1 MIPKIKFIFDRH
13 KRANDSNKGTV
24 ELRITADK
32 TQKFLSTGISCF
44 PDQWDSKHEQVI
56 NTLDAM
62 QLNEI
67 ITKMRIKAM
76 RAINDMMDK
85 DSFDLN
91 EIIASVRTKKAV
103 QTTFIGYIRKR
114 MEEKP
119 VSDYTKKAY
128 HVFMSRFEEWGKIA
142 FFSDVNEKNIRAW
155 DEWLHN
161 VKWTVKD
168 KYGHDLEKKY
178 SRASIG
184 SMHKNLKA
192 FGKAARV

>member
-114 MEEKP
+114 M
-119 VSDYTKKAY
+119 KKSLSLTTPRK
-128 HVFMSRFEEWGKIA
+128 HTMS
-142 FFSDVNEKNIRAW
+142 SC
-155 DEWLHN
+155 
-161 VKWTVKD
+161 
-168 KYGHDLEKKY
+168 
-178 SRASIG
+178 RASRNGERLLSSLMSTRKTSGPGMNGYTMSSGLSKTNTDMIWKR
-184 SMHKNLKA
+184 ST
-192 FGKAARV
+192 RVQA